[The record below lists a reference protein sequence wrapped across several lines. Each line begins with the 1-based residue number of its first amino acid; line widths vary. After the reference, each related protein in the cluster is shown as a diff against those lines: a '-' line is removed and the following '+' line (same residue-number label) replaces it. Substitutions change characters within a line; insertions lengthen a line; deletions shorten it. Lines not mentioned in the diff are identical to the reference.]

1 MVGNCEKRKAGPNM
15 IKLKVRP
22 NIRNR
27 YSIIMLRDGKEEILG
42 DFDYEEAIKKAVRL
56 QYLLYILPED
66 VDICRRRSPRQMIA
80 GGK

>member
-1 MVGNCEKRKAGPNM
+1 M

>member
-1 MVGNCEKRKAGPNM
+1 M

-27 YSIIMLRDGKEEILG
+27 YSIIMSRDGKEEILG

-66 VDICRRRSPRQMIA
+66 VDICRRSPRQMIA